1 MFKVYWQV
9 KESLQKDPK
18 WREFETIDKAIFF
31 KQMLTESLG
40 ESSFVIL
47 PYIYSAE
54 PGKNNVIQ
62 FKLKT
67 DLK

>member
-9 KESLQKDPK
+9 KNSLQKDPK
-18 WREFETIDKAIFF
+18 WRQFETLEKAIFF

-40 ESSFVIL
+40 EFSFVIS
-47 PYIYSAE
+47 PYVHSTE
-54 PGKNNVIQ
+54 PEKNNVIQ

-67 DLK
+67 DTK